1 MKKIY
6 RDDLIRSAK
15 AARRITNKKIASS
28 NQMSTTTVS
37 KICNGKTNVEL
48 ESLRKVAE
56 ELGFE
61 IEIQFKKKAA

>member
-1 MKKIY
+1 MKRLY

-15 AARRITNKKIASS
+15 AAKRISNETIATN

-48 ESLRKVAE
+48 ESLRKVAA

-61 IEIQFKKKAA
+61 IEVQFKKRAA